1 MKKKSLLLNGDQAM
15 DLEIYLNGVKHDI
28 QEMRDILKSSG
39 ALVHS
44 SEVERVIADMEYS
57 LNDIQERI
65 KFE

>member
-1 MKKKSLLLNGDQAM
+1 MKKKDLLLNGDQAI

-28 QEMRDILKSSG
+28 QEMRDVIKHSG

-44 SEVERVIADMEYS
+44 SEITRRLDDMEYS
-57 LNDIQERI
+57 LNEIREEI